1 MDGLNFAFV
10 AVRELLKGIVQRR
23 EPVWLVQLL
32 ARRRLPVPRQ
42 LPVSAF
48 QKAGHSSSLG

>member
-10 AVRELLKGIVQRR
+10 AVREPLKGIVQRR